1 MLRTR
6 ILASV
11 AVAAALTVAVPGA
24 VSAKRSDSVNPNCFG
39 KGASQIAQGAFADM
53 GIEGMGAHASTQ
65 ENPRVGIGNLI
76 RFDPFQDFV
85 HQSEV
90 AKFLGADC

>member
-39 KGASQIAQGAFADM
+39 KGASQIAQGAFA
-53 GIEGMGAHASTQ
+53 GIEGMGAHASSQ

-76 RFDPFQDFV
+76 RFEPFQDFV

-90 AKFLGADC
+90 ADFLGADC